1 MKVQLQIKMCR
12 TPKTRFD
19 PTDKKRPTDINLSV
33 GRFSSVGKIFCTK
46 LVLPAIFVA
55 LLILPIKP
63 LLAQNGTT
71 VDQKM
76 IRVATIADPKL
87 IEFFLFEFLITD
99 TAVTKM
105 EIIDATGNGFGVE
118 DLVKCYPSERI
129 YVPTP
134 SDTAQKVMNNWK
146 FTANYQIVT
155 QNSPP
160 EVFEGTKADA
170 AQNAILAALLRGL
183 QRNYKESPI
192 KLYFERDAKTATFEM
207 WGYSP
212 SRLSYAPAP
221 PPMPDTVTAYDVLSV
236 TYQDTFVVADTT
248 IYDLLYISR
257 TVSDTVFVGL
267 DEFDSK
273 EPLNLPPPET
283 QPKAKSENR
292 PEIWRKP

>member
-1 MKVQLQIKMCR
+1 
-12 TPKTRFD
+12 
-19 PTDKKRPTDINLSV
+19 
-33 GRFSSVGKIFCTK
+33 
-46 LVLPAIFVA
+46 
-55 LLILPIKP
+55 
-63 LLAQNGTT
+63 
-71 VDQKM
+71 M
-76 IRVATIADPKL
+76 IRIASVTDPNL
-87 IEFFLFEFLITD
+87 IQFFLFEFLITD

-105 EIIDATGNGFGVE
+105 EIIDATGNGFGIE

-134 SDTAQKVMNNWK
+134 SDTAQKVMNGWK

-160 EVFEGTKADA
+160 DVFEGTKADA
-170 AQNAILAALLRGL
+170 AQNGILAALLRGL
-183 QRNYKESPI
+183 NRNYKESPI
-192 KLYFERDAKTATFEM
+192 KIYFERDAKTATFEM

-212 SRLSYAPAP
+212 SRLSYTAAP

-236 TYQDTFVVADTT
+236 TYQDTLVVADTT

-267 DEFDSK
+267 DEFDAKS
-273 EPLNLPPPET
+273 PADLPAVET
-283 QPKAKSENR
+283 KPKADAKKR

>member
-1 MKVQLQIKMCR
+1 ML
-12 TPKTRFD
+12 F
-19 PTDKKRPTDINLSV
+19 
-33 GRFSSVGKIFCTK
+33 
-46 LVLPAIFVA
+46 
-55 LLILPIKP
+55 ILPLTP
-63 LLAQNGTT
+63 AFAQNGTT

-99 TAVTKM
+99 TAVAKM

-134 SDTAQKVMNNWK
+134 SDTAQKVMNAWK

-160 EVFEGTKADA
+160 EVFEGTKSDA

-183 QRNYKESPI
+183 QRNYKEAPI

-212 SRLSYAPAP
+212 GRLSYAPAP

-273 EPLNLPPPET
+273 EPLNLPPPEAK
-283 QPKAKSENR
+283 PKANSGDR
-292 PEIWRKP
+292 PDIRRKP

>member
-1 MKVQLQIKMCR
+1 MFLPLQL
-12 TPKTRFD
+12 
-19 PTDKKRPTDINLSV
+19 
-33 GRFSSVGKIFCTK
+33 
-46 LVLPAIFVA
+46 VA
-55 LLILPIKP
+55 
-63 LLAQNGTT
+63 QTNGTT

-134 SDTAQKVMNNWK
+134 SDTAQKVMNAWK

-160 EVFEGTKADA
+160 EVFEGTRSDA

-183 QRNYKESPI
+183 QRNYKEAPI

-283 QPKAKSENR
+283 KPKASSGDR

>member
-1 MKVQLQIKMCR
+1 
-12 TPKTRFD
+12 
-19 PTDKKRPTDINLSV
+19 
-33 GRFSSVGKIFCTK
+33 VGKFFCAK
-46 LVLPAIFVA
+46 LILTAFFVA
-55 LLILPIKP
+55 LFVLPIAP
-63 LLAQNGTT
+63 TMAQNGTT

-76 IRVATIADPKL
+76 IRIASVTDQNL
-87 IEFFLFEFLITD
+87 IQFFLFEFLITD
-99 TAVTKM
+99 TAVAKM

-134 SDTAQKVMNNWK
+134 SDTAQKVMNGWK

-160 EVFEGTKADA
+160 EVFEGTKNDA
-170 AQNAILAALLRGL
+170 AQNGILAALLRGL

-212 SRLSYAPAP
+212 SRLNYTAAP
-221 PPMPDTVTAYDVLSV
+221 PAMPDTITAFDLLSV
-236 TYQDTFVVADTT
+236 TYQDTLVVADTT

-267 DEFDSK
+267 DEFEIKTPAD
-273 EPLNLPPPET
+273 LPPVESK
-283 QPKAKSENR
+283 PKAKAKNR
-292 PEIWRKP
+292 PELWRKP

>member
-1 MKVQLQIKMCR
+1 MCR
-12 TPKTRFD
+12 KSKIRLG
-19 PTDKKRPTDINLSV
+19 PTDKKLPTDWLLSG
-33 GRFSSVGKIFCTK
+33 GRFSSVGKLFF
-46 LVLPAIFVA
+46 AILFFL
-55 LLILPIKP
+55 LLIFPPTP
-63 LLAQNGTT
+63 LFPQNGTT

-76 IRVATIADPKL
+76 IRIASVTDQNL
-87 IEFFLFEFLITD
+87 IQFFLFEFLITD

-160 EVFEGTKADA
+160 EVFEGTKSDA
-170 AQNAILAALLRGL
+170 AQNAILAGLLRGL
-183 QRNYKESPI
+183 QRNYKELPM

-212 SRLSYAPAP
+212 SRLSYTAAP
-221 PPMPDTVTAYDVLSV
+221 PAMPDTITSYDLLAV
-236 TYQDTFVVADTT
+236 TYQDTLVVADTT

-257 TVSDTVFVGL
+257 TISDTVFVGL
-267 DEFDSK
+267 DDFGVKTPAD
-273 EPLNLPPPET
+273 LPPVESKPN
-283 QPKAKSENR
+283 AKSKNR
-292 PEIWRKP
+292 PELWRKP

>member
-1 MKVQLQIKMCR
+1 ME
-12 TPKTRFD
+12 TRAGLLF
-19 PTDKKRPTDINLSV
+19 
-33 GRFSSVGKIFCTK
+33 FSSRHLTFSS
-46 LVLPAIFVA
+46 LLLLL
-55 LLILPIKP
+55 LLIMSPIVTE
-63 LLAQNGTT
+63 AQNGTT

-76 IRVATIADPKL
+76 VRVATVTDAKL
-87 IEFFLFEFLITD
+87 IELFLFEFLITD

-134 SDTAQKVMNNWK
+134 SDTSQKIMNNWK

-155 QNSPP
+155 QNSPA
-160 EVFEGTKADA
+160 EVFEGTKTDA
-170 AQNAILAALLRGL
+170 AQNGILAALLRGL
-183 QRNYKESPI
+183 QRNYKEAPI

-212 SRLSYAPAP
+212 SRLSYTPAP

-236 TYQDTFVVADTT
+236 TYQDTLVVADTT

-257 TVSDTVFVGL
+257 TVSDTVFVGA
-267 DEFDSK
+267 DEFRLK
-273 EPLNLPPPET
+273 EPAYLPSPE
-283 QPKAKSENR
+283 PKPKTKSGNR
-292 PEIWRKP
+292 SEIWRKP

>member
-1 MKVQLQIKMCR
+1 MCR
-12 TPKTRFD
+12 NFKTRFVH
-19 PTDKKRPTDINLSV
+19 TDKRRHPDLNPSGCCFLSV
-33 GRFSSVGKIFCTK
+33 RK
-46 LVLPAIFVA
+46 LFLAIFFFL
-55 LLILPIKP
+55 LLIFPSTP
-63 LLAQNGTT
+63 LFPQNGTT

-76 IRVATIADPKL
+76 IRIASVTDQNL
-87 IEFFLFEFLITD
+87 IQFFLFEFLITD

-105 EIIDATGNGFGVE
+105 EIIDATGNGFGIE

-134 SDTAQKVMNNWK
+134 SDTAQKVMNGWK

-155 QNSPP
+155 QNGPP
-160 EVFEGTKADA
+160 DIFEGTKSDA
-170 AQNAILAALLRGL
+170 AQNGILAGLLRGL
-183 QRNYKESPI
+183 QRNYKDMPM

-221 PPMPDTVTAYDVLSV
+221 PAMPDTITSYDVLSV
-236 TYQDTFVVADTT
+236 TYQDTLVVADTT

-267 DEFDSK
+267 DD
-273 EPLNLPPPET
+273 LNIKTPADLPPVEAKPRA
-283 QPKAKSENR
+283 KAKNR
-292 PEIWRKP
+292 PELWRKP